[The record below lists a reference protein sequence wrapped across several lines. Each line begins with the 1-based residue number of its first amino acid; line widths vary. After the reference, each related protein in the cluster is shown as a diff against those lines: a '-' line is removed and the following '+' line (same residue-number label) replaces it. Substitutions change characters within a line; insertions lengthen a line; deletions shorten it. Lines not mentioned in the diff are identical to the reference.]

1 MVTLQIGSD
10 AAADEFL
17 VALTTSNSHAARS
30 LQTSMATLTSVD
42 SYHNDRKFK
51 RVAEGIYEIK
61 VPGIRLYC
69 FKDQVDGLPAR
80 LIVATNGGTKN
91 TKREQDSDIRRAMR
105 IRESYFQ
112 LKALEDTRLRYLKL
126 PR

>member
-1 MVTLQIGSD
+1 
-10 AAADEFL
+10 
-17 VALTTSNSHAARS
+17 
-30 LQTSMATLTSVD
+30 MATITSVD

-69 FKDQVDGLPAR
+69 FKDQVDGLPAK

-112 LKALEDTRLRYLKL
+112 LKASEDTRLRYLKL